1 MSTETRPQTRPGTGT
16 STGTG
21 TGSASGQ
28 PGIVPGLWRRQV
40 QALITKEFAQIV
52 RDPSSYM
59 IALLLPALFLF
70 LFGYGISLDQNLL
83 RVGILDESRTQSS
96 RALVADFAASPW
108 FQVELFRD
116 LSEAEDAMRS
126 TRIQGFV
133 RIRED
138 YERQLAALS
147 ASVAASMKTG
157 TKASTKAPASA
168 SENAST
174 NASGDAFANTSPNT
188 SVNTSVSRTAS
199 GAAGS
204 EITADH
210 AAAAGLQAAGTQA
223 MSVLTRARLAE
234 QTKSADTE
242 AETTLQLIVDGTE
255 PNTAS
260 FLQGYAQKVITLHST
275 GLLRER
281 NLSFPSVN
289 MEERYWYNASARS
302 VNFLVP
308 GSVTVIMTLIGT
320 LLTSLV
326 FAREWERGTM
336 EAMLATPVTRD
347 QLILGKLI
355 PYFCLGMFSLL
366 LCTVLAILVFAVP
379 FRGSYLVL
387 LLVSSIFMLC
397 ALGQGLL
404 ISVHLK
410 GQLVAAEAGL
420 FSGFLPSL
428 LLSGFIFDVGSM
440 PPILQALAQLLPATH
455 FNLCLRSLFLAG
467 TLPSVLIP
475 HTLCLLGLAALLM
488 YFVRKG
494 LRKSIE

>member
-1 MSTETRPQTRPGTGT
+1 MTTAPH
-16 STGTG
+16 
-21 TGSASGQ
+21 SGQ
-28 PGIVPGLWRRQV
+28 RGISKGLWRRQV
-40 QALITKEFAQIV
+40 RALIAKEFAQIV

-83 RVGILDESRTQSS
+83 RMGILDESRTQSS
-96 RALVADFAASPW
+96 RALVADFSASPW
-108 FQVELFRD
+108 FQVTLFGD
-116 LSEAEDAMRS
+116 LADAEEAMRS
-126 TRIQGFV
+126 SRIQGFV

-138 YERQLAALS
+138 YERELAVLS
-147 ASVAASMKTG
+147 ATVAASM
-157 TKASTKAPASA
+157 
-168 SENAST
+168 
-174 NASGDAFANTSPNT
+174 
-188 SVNTSVSRTAS
+188 
-199 GAAGS
+199 AAGS
-204 EITADH
+204 KASSQALQAGRTGQTAQS
-210 AAAAGLQAAGTQA
+210 AMAAGASL
-223 MSVLTRARLAE
+223 LTRARLAE
-234 QTKSADTE
+234 QTRSDTDTG
-242 AETTLQLIVDGTE
+242 ATLQLIVDGTE

-260 FLQGYAQKVITLHST
+260 FLQGYAQKVISLHIS

-281 NLSFPSVN
+281 NLSFPAISL
-289 MEERYWYNASARS
+289 EERYWYNASARS

-308 GSVTVIMTLIGT
+308 SSITVIMTLIGT

-355 PYFCLGMFSLL
+355 PYFALGMFSLL
-366 LCTVLAILVFAVP
+366 LCTGLAILVFDVP
-379 FRGSYLVL
+379 FRGSGLVL
-387 LLVSSIFMLC
+387 LAVSSVFMLC

-404 ISVHLK
+404 ISVHMK

-420 FSGFLPSL
+420 FSGFLPAL
-428 LLSGFIFDVGSM
+428 LLSGFIFDIDSM
-440 PPILQALAQLLPATH
+440 PPLLQALAQLLPATH

-488 YFVRKG
+488 ALVRKG
-494 LRKSIE
+494 LKKSIE